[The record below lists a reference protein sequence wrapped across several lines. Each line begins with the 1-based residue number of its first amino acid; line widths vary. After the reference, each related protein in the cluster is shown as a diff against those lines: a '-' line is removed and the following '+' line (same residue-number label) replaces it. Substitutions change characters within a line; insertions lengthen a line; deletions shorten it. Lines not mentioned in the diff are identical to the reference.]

1 MTTIISIINQKGGV
15 GKTTISQHL
24 AIGLRNKN
32 FSVLI
37 LDFDAQ
43 CDLTFT
49 FNIKN
54 KFTIYDV
61 IQNKISINEA
71 IENDFIA
78 GSPYISNIS
87 FQKNKHRE
95 YLLKNVL
102 EKISMDYDYIIIDTP
117 PALSDLTINALT
129 ASNEVIITA
138 QADILSLKGI
148 GQLAQTI
155 QAVTSYTNK
164 NLIVKGILLTRYNNR
179 TVLAK
184 SVANMLEETANKL
197 NTKLFK
203 TKIRECNAI
212 KEAQAERTNIF
223 DYKRYSTASRD
234 LKNFIDE
241 YLNN

>member
-1 MTTIISIINQKGGV
+1 MTTIVSIINQKGGV

-24 AIGLRNKN
+24 TIGLRKKK
-32 FSVLI
+32 FRVLA

-43 CDLTFT
+43 CDLTFA
-49 FNIKN
+49 FNLRN

-78 GSPYISNIS
+78 GSPYISNIA

-95 YLLKNVL
+95 YILKNIL
-102 EKISMDYDYIIIDTP
+102 KNIATNYDYIVIDTP
-117 PALSDLTINALT
+117 PTLSDLTINALT

-155 QAVTSYTNK
+155 QAITSYTNQD
-164 NLIVKGILLTRYNNR
+164 LIVKGILLTRYNNR
-179 TVLAK
+179 TILAK
-184 SVANMLEETANKL
+184 SVANTLEETAVKL

-203 TKIRECNAI
+203 TKIRECNAV

-223 DYKRYSTASRD
+223 DYKRYSTASKD
-234 LKNFIDE
+234 LEKFINE
-241 YLNN
+241 YLQ

>member
-1 MTTIISIINQKGGV
+1 MTTTISVINQKGGV

-24 AIGLRNKN
+24 AIGLRKKN
-32 FSVLI
+32 FRVLA

-43 CDLTFT
+43 CDLTFA
-49 FNIKN
+49 FNINN

-61 IQNKISINEA
+61 IQNKISVNEA
-71 IENDFIA
+71 IEKDFIA
-78 GSPYISNIS
+78 GSPYISNTS
-87 FQKNKHRE
+87 FQKSKHRE

-102 EKISMDYDYIIIDTP
+102 NSISTNYDYIVIDTP
-117 PALSDLTINALT
+117 PTLSDLTINALT

-184 SVANMLEETANKL
+184 SVANMLEETANNL

-203 TKIRECNAI
+203 TKIRECNAV

-234 LKNFIDE
+234 LTQFINE
-241 YLNN
+241 YLND